1 MDFGAHRIGAG
12 WIGIGIAAAAFT
24 AIGATQRAI
33 GDWRALLAAGPI
45 ALVFALVCAT
55 TRTVRLDVA
64 AGQAVVTRRL
74 LGLTWTRRHRPG
86 PGPGGKA
93 IPREADPARG

>member
-24 AIGATQRAI
+24 VIDATQLAI
-33 GDWRALLAAGPI
+33 GDWRALLGVGPV
-45 ALVFALVCAT
+45 ALTLALVCAT

-64 AGQAVVTRRL
+64 AGQAAGRAAC
-74 LGLTWTRRHRPG
+74 W
-86 PGPGGKA
+86 A
-93 IPREADPARG
+93 